1 MYAAKEALVGM
12 RWRNAFALDIVKSFR
27 LGLCGKVG
35 KKEFQVSINEA
46 DQSACPGNGQ
56 ERINVD

>member
-12 RWRNAFALDIVKSFR
+12 RWRNAFALDIVKSLR

-35 KKEFQVSINEA
+35 KKEFQAFINEA
-46 DQSACPGNGQ
+46 DQSACPVNG
-56 ERINVD
+56 